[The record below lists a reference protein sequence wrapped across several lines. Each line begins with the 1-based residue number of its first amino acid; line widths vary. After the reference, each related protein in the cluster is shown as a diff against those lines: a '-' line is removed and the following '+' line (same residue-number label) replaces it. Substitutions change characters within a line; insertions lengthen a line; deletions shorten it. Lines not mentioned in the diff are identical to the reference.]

1 MCAVPWPHIVDISP
15 LTPRPYLQRGV
26 LYITGIMLHQLSMS
40 FWGEWARLSY
50 TQTKYPDTQT
60 SFYTAS
66 VVFHVY
72 VCVSICTRWDS
83 LPYIPLS
90 RRTKTFFIPFL
101 SASQVEVPPSSRPAV
116 CLFLFLLLPSASS
129 CQNIVSFTQHTATNA
144 SPIIHCIHVTT
155 SHNSVGF
162 FFPSCIKPNST
173 DLIAKLPQKKQT
185 LHRMK

>member
-15 LTPRPYLQRGV
+15 LTPRPYFQRGV
-26 LYITGIMLHQLSMS
+26 LYITGIMLHRLSMS
-40 FWGEWARLSY
+40 FSSEWTRLSY
-50 TQTKYPDTQT
+50 TQIPRLPIKQLQ
-60 SFYTAS
+60 SFSTCMCVWAS
-66 VVFHVY
+66 ARAR
-72 VCVSICTRWDS
+72 IRS
-83 LPYIPLS
+83 LTFPLS

-144 SPIIHCIHVTT
+144 SPIIHCMDVTT
-155 SHNSVGF
+155 AHNSVD

-173 DLIAKLPQKKQT
+173 DLIAKLPQKKKQT

>member
-1 MCAVPWPHIVDISP
+1 MSCTSRVSCCIGFQCHSRVSEQGSVI
-15 LTPRPYLQRGV
+15 PR
-26 LYITGIMLHQLSMS
+26 
-40 FWGEWARLSY
+40 
-50 TQTKYPDTQT
+50 YPDFVLD
-60 SFYTAS
+60 SFS
-66 VVFHVY
+66 RFPR
-72 VCVSICTRWDS
+72 VCVRVSICTRSDS

-90 RRTKTFFIPFL
+90 RRTKTFFILLL

-155 SHNSVGF
+155 SHNSVD

-173 DLIAKLPQKKQT
+173 DLIAKLPQKKANT
-185 LHRMK
+185 A